1 MRYGF
6 RIGFAFAL
14 GIALMAGC
22 SDENGEGG
30 DGGTAGT
37 GGSSGTGGGG
47 GVDTVALSVQIS
59 GFSGA
64 GLLGP
69 LEGVEICEFGTNNCV
84 QTDDDGNATIDL
96 PINEEV
102 MFTTVKEGYASY
114 LHAGLVPAEVL
125 LNVSF
130 GMSDHTRM
138 SYLHDLVMSPYPM
151 EGTGEVLI
159 IKANFDGSTS
169 PFPGAAPVLE
179 STVTLRA

>member
-114 LHAGLVPAEVL
+114 LHAGLLPAEVL

-151 EGTGEVLI
+151 EGTVEVLI